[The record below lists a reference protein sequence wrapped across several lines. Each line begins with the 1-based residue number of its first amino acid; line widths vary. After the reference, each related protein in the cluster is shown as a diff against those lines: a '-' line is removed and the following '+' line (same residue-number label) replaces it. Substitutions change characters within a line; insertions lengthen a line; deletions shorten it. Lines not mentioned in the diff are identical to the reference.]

1 MKTEKKLTNDERI
14 LELLEL
20 LAQNNM
26 QEKANAAFEL
36 CAYMDGLQKQLD
48 TMTQEL
54 IGVRKELKEMKEQN
68 LPKQLKEQEK
78 VVTNHLKEQSEKLQN
93 EVNTIREQIAT
104 KAGEIVD
111 AVKQKGKD
119 AFGKMSEFLGL
130 GKKLENVC
138 IKVQSSIRDV
148 DNTIEKMKEFGMGIR
163 NANQQIANTF
173 RTAMGK
179 EVVDYTGKEK
189 RFSKTEVV
197 IKPWQ
202 ARRALLGN
210 MEKHLIGA
218 IDKLKELSQ
227 EKEHIRKE
235 EKVDNQDIEKVEGE
249 VVDVSMVADGEYQYG
264 AELFEQQLEKE
275 KGKGDLKEMVE
286 KVLQKSEEIEGKGRR

>member
-119 AFGKMSEFLGL
+119 AFGKT
-130 GKKLENVC
+130 
-138 IKVQSSIRDV
+138 SI
-148 DNTIEKMKEFGMGIR
+148 T
-163 NANQQIANTF
+163 
-173 RTAMGK
+173 
-179 EVVDYTGKEK
+179 
-189 RFSKTEVV
+189 S
-197 IKPWQ
+197 
-202 ARRALLGN
+202 
-210 MEKHLIGA
+210 
-218 IDKLKELSQ
+218 
-227 EKEHIRKE
+227 
-235 EKVDNQDIEKVEGE
+235 
-249 VVDVSMVADGEYQYG
+249 
-264 AELFEQQLEKE
+264 
-275 KGKGDLKEMVE
+275 
-286 KVLQKSEEIEGKGRR
+286 VL

>member
-173 RTAMGK
+173 RSAVGK
-179 EVVDYTGKEK
+179 DAVDYTDKEK
-189 RFSKTEVV
+189 RFSKTKIA

-202 ARRALLGN
+202 TRRALLGN
-210 MEKHLIGA
+210 MEKHLLGA
-218 IDKLKELSQ
+218 IGKLKELSQ
-227 EKEHIRKE
+227 EKEQISKDA
-235 EKVDNQDIEKVEGE
+235 KMDAQDIEKVDGE
-249 VVDVSMVADGEYQYG
+249 VVGVSMVADGEYQYG
-264 AELFEQQLEKE
+264 AEVFERQVEKE